1 MTDLR
6 TAPSTGDRRA
16 VPSRT
21 VRRLGA
27 RQRLDR
33 ISVRSIVLVLAAL
46 VVAYLAVVPVA
57 TMLYA
62 TFRTTFLSGESSA
75 WTFDHVLDTVRDPG
89 FGGLVATSLGYAA
102 ASAVVATVG
111 GFGLA
116 WLVARTDCPWKPLI
130 WGGALFPLIM
140 PGILGTMAWTL
151 LLAPDAGVLNH
162 AFRAVGL
169 PAFDIYT
176 IPGMVFV
183 EATHLAPLAFL
194 MGLATFTG
202 LDSSL
207 EEASRTSGAK
217 PLKVFTSV
225 TLPLVRPS
233 VISAGFLM
241 FVLAIST
248 FEVPQLVGIPGRN
261 HVFVTEIFAAT
272 KHFPP
277 AYGTIGAIGLF
288 ILVIATA
295 GLLVS
300 QYFVR
305 RSRAQTITGKG
316 YRPTKVPMGRWR
328 WLGMTIAAAFFVV
341 TAVLPMLM
349 LLWSSITDGYRAP
362 SVSALQHLTLD
373 NYTSI
378 FETPSLLESFEN
390 SLLTV
395 VVAAVILTAL
405 TTVVAFIT
413 VRTRTRGRGVLDFL
427 AMVPIAVPSVII
439 GVGIL
444 FWYLV
449 IPVPIHLY
457 GTLTILVIA
466 YVTIGLPYSMQYMVA
481 GMNQIHQDMED
492 ASATSGGTWG
502 TTIRKVYLPLLRPA
516 ITASALWAIMLSFRE
531 VSGIILLYTNDNQ
544 VLAVTVY
551 NLWSNGNSYPLVA
564 ALGVLMTVL
573 LVCLMLVMV
582 RVGRRQGLS
591 VFPTGSEGSVRT

>member
-1 MTDLR
+1 MFRDR
-6 TAPSTGDRRA
+6 SGEGRRRSRPRPS
-16 VPSRT
+16 PSGLA
-21 VRRLGA
+21 RLE
-27 RQRLDR
+27 R
-33 ISVRSIVLVLAAL
+33 ISVRTIVLVVAAL
-46 VVAYLAVVPVA
+46 VVAYLALVPVG

-62 TFRTTFLSGESSA
+62 TFRTSFLSSA
-75 WTFDHVLDTVRDPG
+75 PSTWTFGHVADTVRDSG
-89 FGGLVATSLGYAA
+89 FGDLVLTSVAYAA
-102 ASAVVATVG
+102 ASAVLATVC

-130 WGGALFPLIM
+130 WGAALFPIIL

-151 LLAPDAGVLNH
+151 LLSPDAGVLNH
-162 AFRAVGL
+162 VFRSVGI
-169 PAFDIYT
+169 PAFDIFT

-183 EATHLAPLAFL
+183 EGTHLAPLAFL
-194 MGLATFTG
+194 MGLATFSS

-207 EEASRTSGAK
+207 EEASRMSGAR
-217 PLKVFTSV
+217 PVKVFTSV

-248 FEVPQLVGIPGRN
+248 FEVPQLIGVPGRH
-261 HVFVTEIFAAT
+261 HVFVTKIFAAT
-272 KHFPP
+272 KEFPP
-277 AYGTIGAIGLF
+277 DYGTIGAIGLF

-305 RSRAQTITGKG
+305 SSRAQTITGKG
-316 YRPTKVPMGRWR
+316 FRPTKVPLGRWR
-328 WLGMTIAAAFFVV
+328 WLGMAVAAVFFVV
-341 TAVLPMLM
+341 SAVLPMLM
-349 LLWSSITDGYRAP
+349 LLWSSITDGYRTP
-362 SVSALQHLTLD
+362 SIAALHHLTVD
-373 NYTSI
+373 NYTKM
-378 FETPSLLESFEN
+378 FQTPSLLASARN
-390 SLLTV
+390 SLV
-395 VVAAVILTAL
+395 SAVLSALIVTAI

-413 VRTRTRGRGVLDFL
+413 VRTKTRGRGALDFL
-427 AMVPIAVPSVII
+427 AMVPIAVPSIII

-466 YVTIGLPYSMQYMVA
+466 YVTVGLPYSMQYMVA

-492 ASATSGGTWG
+492 ASSTSGGTWG
-502 TTIRKVYLPLLRPA
+502 TTIWRIYLPLLRPA
-516 ITASALWAIMLSFRE
+516 LLASALWAIMLAFRE

-564 ALGVLMTVL
+564 ALGVLMTLL
-573 LVCLMLVMV
+573 LVCLMLLMT
-582 RVGRRQGLS
+582 RLGRRQGLS
-591 VFPTGSEGSVRT
+591 IFPTDSEGSLRT